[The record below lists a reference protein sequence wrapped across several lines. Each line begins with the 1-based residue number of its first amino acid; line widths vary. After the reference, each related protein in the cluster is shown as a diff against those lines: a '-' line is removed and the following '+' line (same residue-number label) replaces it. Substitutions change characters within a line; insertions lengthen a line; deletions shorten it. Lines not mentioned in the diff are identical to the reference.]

1 MAGYSGTPLIRKIG
15 IKPGHRIHL
24 RDNPETFLR
33 DLGEL
38 PEAVRFEDRL
48 AADTDVMI
56 CFVESEA
63 DLRKQFGR
71 LPGKLASDGM
81 LWIAWPKRASGRQT
95 DLTEDV
101 VRSIGLKA
109 GLVDVKVCAID
120 EVWSGLKFVIR
131 LKDRAKKYRAK
142 NGQPTAA
149 KGKKSVSPRVA
160 REVKSLKEQ

>member
-1 MAGYSGTPLIRKIG
+1 MAGYSGTPLVRKIG

-24 RDNPETFLR
+24 HDNPEKFLR

-38 PEAVRFEDRL
+38 PEAVTLRDRL
-48 AADTDVMI
+48 AADTDVMV

-63 DLRKQFGR
+63 DLRKQFSR
-71 LPGKLASDGM
+71 LAGKLASDGM
-81 LWIAWPKRASGRQT
+81 LWIAWPKRSSGRQT

-101 VRSIGLKA
+101 VRNIGLKT

-131 LKDRAKKYRAK
+131 LQDRAKKERA
-142 NGQPTAA
+142 QAV
-149 KGKKSVSPRVA
+149 KGKKAVSRRLA
-160 REVKSLKEQ
+160 VK